1 MEAIGNLIASIA
13 KLGGLGILLILYII
27 SIKLHM
33 RLFRHWLEKRTTSK
47 ISLYIFITFFL
58 TGICFFG
65 SGLIALFT
73 LSAKYEKERKKI
85 YERVSMSPSDAGVDE
100 LMDFIKKYSINNTPN
115 DWNQVRAVWF
125 RCNESPN
132 VTTEKKKELK
142 NYLMLQGLRMHY
154 KEAEVIDNYKR

>member
-1 MEAIGNLIASIA
+1 MGIIGEFLALIG
-13 KLGGLGILLILYII
+13 KLMSLAVFLVLYII

-33 RLFRHWLEKRTTSK
+33 KLYRHWLEKRTNAK

-65 SGLIALFT
+65 SGLIALFV
-73 LSAKYEKERKKI
+73 LSAKYEKERKRI
-85 YERVSMSPSDAGVDE
+85 YEKVSAAPSNEGVDE
-100 LMDFIKKYSINNTPN
+100 LMNFIKKYTINNTPH

-125 RCNESPN
+125 QCNESSN

-154 KEAEVIDNYKR
+154 KEAEVIDNYKA